1 MKRSPTGGHVV
12 PTSLAKNA
20 TFGYGFSM
28 AVTLNISLSADQAS
42 WIRSRK
48 EKGDFASVSD
58 VVRDM
63 IRREREKELAT
74 LEAEFDQMDKRDGVP
89 GPAPVE
95 KIVAACREVR
105 KELLQRYE
113 PKP

>member
-1 MKRSPTGGHVV
+1 ME

-20 TFGYGFSM
+20 PFGYDGSM
-28 AVTLNISLSADQAS
+28 AVTLNVSLSADQAS
-42 WIRSRK
+42 WIRSKK

-63 IRREREKELAT
+63 IRREREKELAV
-74 LEAEFDQMDKRDGVP
+74 LEAEFDEMDRRDGVP

-95 KIVAACREVR
+95 KIVAACRAVR
-105 KELLQRYE
+105 KDLLKRYA
-113 PKP
+113 PKRRSG